1 MKGMPFSSV
10 LQGIKNTG
18 TFKRQE
24 IGIIM
29 EIRCSEKADKQ
40 IKKICK
46 GDRKSAKII
55 TKAIEAY

>member
-1 MKGMPFSSV
+1 
-10 LQGIKNTG
+10 
-18 TFKRQE
+18 
-24 IGIIM
+24 M

>member
-1 MKGMPFSSV
+1 
-10 LQGIKNTG
+10 
-18 TFKRQE
+18 
-24 IGIIM
+24 M

-55 TKAIEAY
+55 AKAINHRGGELDVCNG